1 MHRSSESIATI
12 AAALAKAQVELINPE
27 KSLIATIRSP
37 FPRESDRTFRYAPL
51 SSGLEI
57 VRKSLGRHEI
67 ATFQTTAIDKDSGL
81 VRLTTVLAHSS
92 GEWVSSE
99 WPVCPISETVS
110 PQRMGAA
117 LTYARR
123 YALFTLV
130 GIAGEDDLDA
140 PDLGEG
146 SQSGISQPSRSGYGP
161 QPNGHAELEG
171 LGSGD
176 EAATWAYR
184 SLGVKNTLLAIDAQ
198 VIEKRFQEK
207 LSAFS
212 EGARDDR
219 PAVPVNTLS
228 PPESVPAPA
237 NHASASETAPSAD
250 DKARAKAGAPALGQT
265 VRVRDK
271 DHRKFVAKQACL
283 VCGRVPSD
291 PHHLRFAQPRALG
304 RRVSDEFTVPLCRM
318 HHRELHR
325 GADEAAWWAT
335 LNIDPVAIALKLW
348 QHTRLSDQPVA
359 PSVNCA
365 STSTATPA
373 LSGQHPSLT
382 SIDPA
387 ASAGNR
393 TPQEADELIKQ

>member
-146 SQSGISQPSRSGYGP
+146 SQSGTEQASRHGYSPGL
-161 QPNGHAELEG
+161 NGLAIPAAGAALKRRDARNALLRDPRPILAADQSAALRDRLLAELEG
-171 LGSGD
+171 LGSTD
-176 EAATWAYR
+176 EAASWAYR
-184 SLGVKNTLLAIDAQ
+184 SLGAKNTLSALDAQ
-198 VIEKRFQEK
+198 LIEQHFQEK
-207 LSAFS
+207 LSAFGDGHPNEEPS
-212 EGARDDR
+212 VAANAPR
-219 PAVPVNTLS
+219 PKRAHHPNLGG
-228 PPESVPAPA
+228 
-237 NHASASETAPSAD
+237 SETAPSAD

-265 VRVRDK
+265 VRIRDK

-325 GADEAAWWAT
+325 GADEAAW
-335 LNIDPVAIALKLW
+335 
-348 QHTRLSDQPVA
+348 R
-359 PSVNCA
+359 A
-365 STSTATPA
+365 S
-373 LSGQHPSLT
+373 
-382 SIDPA
+382 
-387 ASAGNR
+387 
-393 TPQEADELIKQ
+393 